1 MSRLEKLIT
10 ETNETVFTAEFP
22 VIDGEGM
29 AKVEKYA
36 KRLAPWFDGVNATD
50 NTAAHAHA
58 SNVASAIAMKMHG
71 IDPIMQVVCRD
82 KNRLAQQADVVGATL
97 HGIENF
103 VALTGDDV
111 TAGDETEARR
121 VFDLDGPQLIRL
133 MNSIKNG
140 QYLSGRKI
148 DPAPHMFIGAVENP
162 GAPPFEYRVQRVA
175 KKVAAGAKFFQLQIC
190 YHKDRLEKFVAG
202 LETLGL
208 SKKVA
213 IIPTIVLIS
222 GPRALNFMH
231 NSVPGIDVPDSVI
244 KQVENAEDK
253 KEAAYLQTLDFAK
266 HALSLPGVRGLHVT
280 DFRHDETL
288 ERLMTDLGRKARP
301 VNTTKEE
308 NAHSVTVS

>member
-1 MSRLEKLIT
+1 MSRLEHLIT
-10 ETNETVFTAEFP
+10 KTNETVFTAEFP

-58 SNVASAIAMKMHG
+58 SNVASSIAMKMYG
-71 IDPIMQVVCRD
+71 LEPIMQVVCRD

-97 HGIENF
+97 HGVENF

-190 YHKDRLEKFVAG
+190 YHKDRLEKFMAG

-208 SKKVA
+208 AKRVA

-231 NSVPGIDVPDSVI
+231 NNVPGIDVPEHVI
-244 KQVENAEDK
+244 KEVEDSEDK

-266 HALSLPGVRGLHVT
+266 HALALPGVRGLHVT

-301 VNTTKEE
+301 INTTKEE
-308 NAHSVTVS
+308 NAYSTTVS